1 MATSIAP
8 PRRRAGATRS
18 DDALLAALG
27 AQFRH
32 FPTLAAETVD
42 VRAPSEACV
51 GREPAAAGSVGRAM
65 FELFATL
72 SVARHEPSAAD
83 AESRAWVQELKSSG
97 EQREQA
103 IARLRALLLRA
114 ARYEVNRRRATLG
127 HLGAS
132 ECDDLAEQSAS
143 DALMA
148 VLNKLENY
156 RGDSRFSTWAYKFA
170 LLEAGVKL
178 RRRAWHGRE
187 MPLEDAAWK
196 ALTTMHAQPE
206 RDAETGELIAAI
218 KVAIEEDLTAR
229 QREVLVALALNG
241 VPIDV
246 LAERLG
252 STRGALY
259 KTLHDARR
267 KLRARPVADGH
278 RIALP
283 SGGAP

>member
-1 MATSIAP
+1 MATSIAA
-8 PRRRAGATRS
+8 PRRPAGATRS
-18 DDALLAALG
+18 DVGLLTALG

-32 FPTLAAETVD
+32 SPRLAAQPVD
-42 VRAPSEACV
+42 VRAPSDACV
-51 GREPAAAGSVGRAM
+51 GREPAAAGSVGGAM
-65 FELFATL
+65 FELIATL
-72 SVARHEPSAAD
+72 SVARHELSAD

-97 EQREQA
+97 EQRERA

-148 VLNKLENY
+148 VLSKLENY

-178 RRRAWHGRE
+178 RRRAWQGRE

-196 ALTTMHAQPE
+196 TLATMHALPE

-218 KVAIEEDLTAR
+218 KVAIEEELTAR

-259 KTLHDARR
+259 KTLHDARQ
-267 KLRARPVADGH
+267 KLRTRLVADGH
-278 RIALP
+278 SIELL
-283 SGGAP
+283 SGGAA

>member
-1 MATSIAP
+1 MATSIAA
-8 PRRRAGATRS
+8 PRRPAGATRS
-18 DDALLAALG
+18 DVGLLTALG

-32 FPTLAAETVD
+32 SPRLAAQTVD
-42 VRAPSEACV
+42 VRAPSDACV
-51 GREPAAAGSVGRAM
+51 GREPAAAGSVGGAM
-65 FELFATL
+65 FELIATL
-72 SVARHEPSAAD
+72 SVARHELSAD
-83 AESRAWVQELKSSG
+83 AESRALVQELKSSG
-97 EQREQA
+97 EQRERA

-148 VLNKLENY
+148 VLSKLENY

-178 RRRAWHGRE
+178 RRRAWQGRE

-196 ALTTMHAQPE
+196 TLATMHALPE

-218 KVAIEEDLTAR
+218 KVAIEEELTAR

-259 KTLHDARR
+259 KTLHDARQ
-267 KLRARPVADGH
+267 KLRARLVADGH
-278 RIALP
+278 SIELL
-283 SGGAP
+283 SGGAA